1 MLFDIKKHEFEI
13 EGRKCS
19 FETGRLA
26 LKSQSSILAKMGDTV
41 ITVNV
46 NTQPTNGEFDYFPL
60 SVEYV
65 EKFYASGK
73 ISGSRFVKR
82 ERFPTDDAVLKARMI
97 DRAIRPRF
105 PEDYKD
111 EVSIIVTVMSYDE
124 ENDPLIL
131 AINAVSAALINSS
144 APFEG
149 PISGVRVGL
158 VDGKLINLLKTF
170 NKTSQAE
177 KMDYVVAG
185 DGDKFTMIDA
195 GCYEI
200 EEDQVIKA
208 METSLKYM
216 KDWLKAQKDFLSK
229 LEKKDKSYKEDGVS
243 DELVEKISE
252 FLGEKKI
259 EESLKKQDSATH
271 SEIREQLYEK
281 FEGKYSKSS
290 MDDVYEHLL
299 KNAMRKIVLEQ
310 DVRVDGRKM
319 DEIREMDTDVDL
331 LPRVHGSALFTRG
344 VTQTLTVVTLGSLRD
359 VRLVDD
365 MEGEREERFMHF
377 YNDLPFAYGEAYR
390 PRLIPSRRAIGHG
403 MLAEKGLLPVI
414 PAEEDFPYT
423 VVIMSEIQGENG
435 SSSMASACGSSMAM
449 MAAGVPI
456 RKAVAGIACGLVV
469 GDDGTFKILTDMIG
483 TEDFYG
489 HMDFKVIG
497 TEDGITAIQMDT
509 KTKGLSMEIIKET
522 FVKSKEAR
530 QKILQKMS
538 KTISK
543 PRTEISQYA
552 PRVVQIKV
560 AKDKIGE
567 IIGPGGKNIREI
579 SERAGVE
586 VEIEEDGTINIYS
599 SSEES
604 IEQAKT
610 LISGYD
616 FHPEVGEVYEGK
628 VVSIMNY
635 GAFVELAPNVSG
647 LLHVSEVSDEYVQD
661 VRKYVNEGDIIKVKV
676 VGIDNQGKIKLS
688 LKGIESK

>member
-1 MLFDIKKHEFEI
+1 MCI
-13 EGRKCS
+13 R
-19 FETGRLA
+19 
-26 LKSQSSILAKMGDTV
+26 
-41 ITVNV
+41 
-46 NTQPTNGEFDYFPL
+46 
-60 SVEYV
+60 
-65 EKFYASGK
+65 
-73 ISGSRFVKR
+73 
-82 ERFPTDDAVLKARMI
+82 
-97 DRAIRPRF
+97 DR
-105 PEDYKD
+105 
-111 EVSIIVTVMSYDE
+111 
-124 ENDPLIL
+124 
-131 AINAVSAALINSS
+131 
-144 APFEG
+144 
-149 PISGVRVGL
+149 
-158 VDGKLINLLKTF
+158 
-170 NKTSQAE
+170 
-177 KMDYVVAG
+177 
-185 DGDKFTMIDA
+185 
-195 GCYEI
+195 
-200 EEDQVIKA
+200 
-208 METSLKYM
+208 
-216 KDWLKAQKDFLSK
+216 
-229 LEKKDKSYKEDGVS
+229 
-243 DELVEKISE
+243 
-252 FLGEKKI
+252 
-259 EESLKKQDSATH
+259 
-271 SEIREQLYEK
+271 
-281 FEGKYSKSS
+281 
-290 MDDVYEHLL
+290 
-299 KNAMRKIVLEQ
+299 
-310 DVRVDGRKM
+310 
-319 DEIREMDTDVDL
+319 
-331 LPRVHGSALFTRG
+331 
-344 VTQTLTVVTLGSLRD
+344 
-359 VRLVDD
+359 
-365 MEGEREERFMHF
+365 
-377 YNDLPFAYGEAYR
+377 
-390 PRLIPSRRAIGHG
+390 
-403 MLAEKGLLPVI
+403 
-414 PAEEDFPYT
+414 
-423 VVIMSEIQGENG
+423 IQGENG

-647 LLHVSEVSDEYVQD
+647 SVSYTHLD
-661 VRKYVNEGDIIKVKV
+661 VYKRQTSNKR
-676 VGIDNQGKIKLS
+676 IDRYNQQFRF
-688 LKGIESK
+688 